1 MCELD
6 NIGFPEDSDVAKY
19 AKKKQGEKEPASL
32 AIADTFMAV
41 FGYKRIKEDK
51 EEE

>member
-19 AKKKQGEKEPASL
+19 TKKKLEEKEPDSL

-41 FGYKRIKEDK
+41 FGYKRVKEEK

>member
-19 AKKKQGEKEPASL
+19 AKKKQEGKEPCSL
-32 AIADTFMAV
+32 AIADTFMAI
-41 FGYKRIKEDK
+41 FGYKRVKG
-51 EEE
+51 EEEE

>member
-19 AKKKQGEKEPASL
+19 AKKKQEESEKIPL
-32 AIADTFMAV
+32 AIADTFMAI
-41 FGYKRIKEDK
+41 FGYKRVKEK

>member
-19 AKKKQGEKEPASL
+19 AKKKQEEAENPSL
-32 AIADTFMAV
+32 AIADTFMAI
-41 FGYKRIKEDK
+41 FGYKRVKEK